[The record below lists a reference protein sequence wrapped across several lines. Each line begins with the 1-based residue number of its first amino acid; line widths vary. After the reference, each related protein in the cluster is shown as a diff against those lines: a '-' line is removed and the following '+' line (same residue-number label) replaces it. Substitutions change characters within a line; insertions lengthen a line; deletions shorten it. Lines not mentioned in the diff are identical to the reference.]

1 MIRVIKLS
9 LLFSGFFNNVR
20 QMGIEFHAVPQNIRL
35 YFGIMQQL
43 YKLGFV
49 TISWD
54 PNLTTIR
61 NLAKGPFEYFEIV
74 LRRPIINPCI

>member
-1 MIRVIKLS
+1 MIRVIKLN

-49 TISWD
+49 TIAWD
-54 PNLTTIR
+54 PNLTTKPP
-61 NLAKGPFEYFEIV
+61 KGPFEYFEIV
-74 LRRPIINPCI
+74 LRKPVINPCS